1 MNTLDYQI
9 HGLHFLACSEL
20 NLAVRNTVCH
30 FKNDTGEI
38 KTRED
43 IVQCTISMR
52 RIVGKS
58 F

>member
-1 MNTLDYQI
+1 MY
-9 HGLHFLACSEL
+9 GLHFLAWSEFK
-20 NLAVRNTVCH
+20 LAVRNSVCH

-43 IVQCTISMR
+43 IVQCTIVMR

-58 F
+58 V